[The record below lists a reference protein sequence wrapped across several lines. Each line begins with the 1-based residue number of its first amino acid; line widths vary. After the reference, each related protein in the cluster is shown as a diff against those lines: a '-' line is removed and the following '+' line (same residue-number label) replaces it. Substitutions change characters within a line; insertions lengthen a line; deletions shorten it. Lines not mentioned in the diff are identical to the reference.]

1 MRCFRGNLRL
11 LTSSPTG
18 MSCFLTACQARKTDA
33 ARKIQPCRCLM
44 VPGDLVCFSYG
55 EGSKGRVS
63 MKHVCLSILVVMLW
77 CVMSNAQSSKTEL
90 KGRQSANPQ
99 PYCTPEGCDVGDTGA
114 AAASTKA
121 NPNEVL
127 AFQLFDVYGRQVDSA
142 DYAGVPVLIFFG
154 SCWCGGCMEDTKPF
168 RQLAGEYAGKGLVC
182 LRTVAGDNEL
192 AALDFQNHFRLPM
205 AHLMD
210 PDRAFESKRYGG
222 CLLCRRAGARVECG
236 NEERYCRSPSL
247 HAQGNFWLDPALPCQ
262 RSGLGFFCRA
272 ARFIAEPVALLGL

>member
-1 MRCFRGNLRL
+1 
-11 LTSSPTG
+11 
-18 MSCFLTACQARKTDA
+18 
-33 ARKIQPCRCLM
+33 
-44 VPGDLVCFSYG
+44 
-55 EGSKGRVS
+55 

-222 CLLCRRAGARVECG
+222 RLLCRRAGARGECG

-247 HAQGNFWLDPALPCQ
+247 HAQGNFWLDPSATVPAVWPWVFLPSSTVYRGTGCTTGFMTGAT
-262 RSGLGFFCRA
+262 RSRA
-272 ARFIAEPVALLGL
+272 RLSRSLRSFRNSNWLLGRRAELGSGDQFADGSGGAVHRDGNAGLD